1 MALRDWLLILFVG
14 SIWGCSFLFNAVL
27 IRELGPIWVAAGRVS
42 MAAVISWI
50 FFFGMKKTLPR
61 DPMLYIK
68 LGLLGIFSY
77 AIPFTLF
84 PLGQAH
90 IPSGL
95 TAIINALTPI
105 MTVIV
110 SHFWPGGEKARFNKG
125 LGVLA
130 GFVGAAL
137 LASPALSAGNGNGQI
152 WAIGVCLLATILYA
166 ITLNVARSF
175 RAIDPT
181 TIATIALTGAAVA
194 SLPMAFIVEG
204 VPHVTRVE
212 TWAAWIALA
221 VFSTALTFQI
231 MYRMLPRV
239 GATNFASNTFVS
251 PVVAIILGV
260 TLLGE
265 TILPVHIVGM
275 LVVFLGLLLIDGRIL
290 KIGRR
295 AAA

>member
-1 MALRDWLLILFVG
+1 MAIRDWLLILLVG

-27 IRELGPIWVAAGRVS
+27 IRELGPIWVAAGRVTI
-42 MAAVISWI
+42 AAIASWM
-50 FFFGMKKTLPR
+50 FFVALKKPLPR
-61 DPMLYIK
+61 DLSLYVK
-68 LGLLGIFSY
+68 LGLLGVFSY

-110 SHFWPGGEKARFNKG
+110 SHFWPGGEKAKFNKG
-125 LGVLA
+125 LGVVA
-130 GFVGAAL
+130 GFAGAAL
-137 LASPALSAGNGNGQI
+137 LASPALAAGNGNGQLWGI
-152 WAIGVCLLATILYA
+152 LACLLATVLYA

-175 RAIDPT
+175 RGVEPT
-181 TIATIALTGAAVA
+181 TIATIALTGAAIASVPVA
-194 SLPMAFIVEG
+194 FLTEG
-204 VPHVTRVE
+204 VPHITRIE
-212 TWAAWIALA
+212 TWGAWLALGL
-221 VFSTALTFQI
+221 VSTALTFQI

-265 TILPVHIVGM
+265 TILPVHIAGM
-275 LVVFLGLLLIDGRIL
+275 LVVFLGLLLIDGRVL
-290 KIGRR
+290 R
-295 AAA
+295 AWRKAPA